1 MIKEII
7 TDKNF
12 IVNVIR
18 RFILWMINLMVVIL
32 ILFFILS
39 FINGESFFERLSLLS
54 PGLILRM
61 ALAMILLV
69 TISEIL
75 REYKKRYTS

>member
-12 IVNVIR
+12 IGNVIR
-18 RFILWMINLMVVIL
+18 RFILWMINLMIL
-32 ILFFILS
+32 ILVLFFILS

>member
-12 IVNVIR
+12 IGNVIR
-18 RFILWMINLMVVIL
+18 RFILWMINLMILIL

-39 FINGESFFERLSLLS
+39 SINEESFFQSLSLISL
-54 PGLILRM
+54 GLIVRI
-61 ALAMILLV
+61 ALAIILLI